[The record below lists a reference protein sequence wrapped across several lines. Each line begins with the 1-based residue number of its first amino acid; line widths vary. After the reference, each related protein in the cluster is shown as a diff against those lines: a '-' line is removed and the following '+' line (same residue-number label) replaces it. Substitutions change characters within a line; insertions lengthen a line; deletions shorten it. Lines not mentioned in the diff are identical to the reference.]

1 MSEDKIPKQAG
12 IGKLIDLGE
21 NALNCGGL
29 HASRSEQGRS
39 LLSTTAI
46 DLELG
51 ENALNCCG
59 LHASR
64 NEKGRSHLNTIAAIK
79 VKKRYV
85 LVLGATLSATALY
98 IAAFNIP
105 DFIPKAKH
113 INDYDS
119 DQILQH
125 IRDSTFTLPFILLNS
140 AGFVVSLAI
149 IISVLGRFPMKP
161 WPQIPVFMFL
171 FSYVTLIMK
180 ILPWASMLVLGFSV
194 PLLILAAAGKVF
206 KFDE

>member
-98 IAAFNIP
+98 IASFNIP

-113 INDYDS
+113 INDYDK
-119 DQILQH
+119 ILQH

-171 FSYVTLIMK
+171 FSYVSLIM
-180 ILPWASMLVLGFSV
+180 ISLPWVSMLVLG
-194 PLLILAAAGKVF
+194 VF
-206 KFDE
+206 CPITNIGSCWKGVQI